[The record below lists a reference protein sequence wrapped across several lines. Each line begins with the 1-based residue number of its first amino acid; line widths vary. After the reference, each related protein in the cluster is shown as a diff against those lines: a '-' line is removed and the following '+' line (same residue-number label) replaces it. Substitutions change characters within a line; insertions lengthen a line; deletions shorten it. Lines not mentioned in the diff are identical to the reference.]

1 MYTRIHQYE
10 RTNTHTQTCNCTQ
23 LGLSIYAIESQN
35 MHTNHICSATS
46 ANINDVWPHMKRQR
60 ENKKNNKKLKCCAG
74 FFCFGQNVIHLHAA
88 AARTAHKADLK
99 ASLLHSMTFNH
110 FACVC
115 VAHMNLLW
123 IAGQIEYYLLSYKRV
138 QFSCC
143 HGKIFIT
150 LFSTSA
156 DVWNWFNQRAHTHQH
171 MHAYVFT
178 LAWALRYTYTYVNM
192 SIYLHTQAHKHFR

>member
-10 RTNTHTQTCNCTQ
+10 RTNTHTQTCNCIQ

-74 FFCFGQNVIHLHAA
+74 FFCFGQNVIHLPAA

-115 VAHMNLLW
+115 GAYEFAVNCRANRILLTF
-123 IAGQIEYYLLSYKRV
+123 IQTSSIQLLPRQNIHNFVFYVRRRMELV
-138 QFSCC
+138 Q
-143 HGKIFIT
+143 
-150 LFSTSA
+150 STSA
-156 DVWNWFNQRAHTHQH
+156 HTPT
-171 MHAYVFT
+171 HARICV
-178 LAWALRYTYTYVNM
+178 YTRLGT
-192 SIYLHTQAHKHFR
+192 

>member
-1 MYTRIHQYE
+1 MCSSGKGCICRGATYSRIHTTTLLTHQKYSNINFNAKCTHAYTHTRIHLYE
-10 RTNTHTQTCNCTQ
+10 RTNTHTQTCNCIQ

-35 MHTNHICSATS
+35 MHTNHICSATT

-74 FFCFGQNVIHLHAA
+74 FFCFGQNVIHLPAA

-115 VAHMNLLW
+115 VAHMNLL
-123 IAGQIEYYLLSYKRV
+123 
-138 QFSCC
+138 
-143 HGKIFIT
+143 
-150 LFSTSA
+150 
-156 DVWNWFNQRAHTHQH
+156 
-171 MHAYVFT
+171 
-178 LAWALRYTYTYVNM
+178 
-192 SIYLHTQAHKHFR
+192 

>member
-1 MYTRIHQYE
+1 MCVFEWKRLHMQRRHLQLNTYNDFANTPKVLEYQLQCQMYTRIHQYE
-10 RTNTHTQTCNCTQ
+10 RTNTHTQTCNCIQ

-35 MHTNHICSATS
+35 MHTNHICSATT

-74 FFCFGQNVIHLHAA
+74 FFCFGQNVIHLPAA

-115 VAHMNLLW
+115 VAHMNLL
-123 IAGQIEYYLLSYKRV
+123 
-138 QFSCC
+138 
-143 HGKIFIT
+143 
-150 LFSTSA
+150 
-156 DVWNWFNQRAHTHQH
+156 
-171 MHAYVFT
+171 
-178 LAWALRYTYTYVNM
+178 
-192 SIYLHTQAHKHFR
+192 